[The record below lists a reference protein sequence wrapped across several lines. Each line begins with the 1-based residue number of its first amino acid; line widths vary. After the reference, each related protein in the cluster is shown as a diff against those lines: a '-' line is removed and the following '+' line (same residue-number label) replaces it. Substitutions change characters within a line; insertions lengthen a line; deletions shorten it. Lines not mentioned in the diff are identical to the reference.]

1 MEPSLYKHV
10 SQDQMAP
17 HQDPIEMV
25 SSFPT
30 HLINTQ
36 GQDYSKTLES
46 TSSSK
51 VTKPVL
57 QGQQGNCVALV
68 GNHVLEC

>member
-17 HQDPIEMV
+17 HQGPIEMV
-25 SSFPT
+25 SSFPI

-46 TSSSK
+46 TSSK

-57 QGQQGNCVALV
+57 QGQQATV
-68 GNHVLEC
+68 